1 MGLVHAGPTG
11 LPRPLTTTP
20 PSSEKLQELASRLFL
35 VWRKETCGLGQGQGL
50 AASSR
55 TAAGEAVTAGLSGP
69 RWVWWRPRVIASY
82 RSLSSGWAVGAQ
94 RERGHAL
101 PAGLPRPATE
111 GPTQAPQGPDFRE
124 GASSAHPPQTLLKG
138 DQDSAL
144 SAWGHPAPPLHTR
157 GRGAYPRA
165 GSRQGLPKG
174 LQLHLLVMAY
184 EVGQGAVA
192 VRVPRD
198 QVAPV
203 PLLVDDEVP
212 TAVAA
217 PVKASRC
224 GQGRSSLGASTRR
237 PHSPPCVPL

>member
-1 MGLVHAGPTG
+1 MVTRSLLASHG
-11 LPRPLTTTP
+11 LPRRDPRRLRRALT
-20 PSSEKLQELASRLFL
+20 
-35 VWRKETCGLGQGQGL
+35 
-50 AASSR
+50 
-55 TAAGEAVTAGLSGP
+55 SGK
-69 RWVWWRPRVIASY
+69 V
-82 RSLSSGWAVGAQ
+82 
-94 RERGHAL
+94 L
-101 PAGLPRPATE
+101 PQP
-111 GPTQAPQGPDFRE
+111 
-124 GASSAHPPQTLLKG
+124 TLLKG